1 MRGTGGCAHTSGVGG
16 VVKGAGAP
24 VCGSVPQLMEPAEE
38 LELLRRFRR
47 DLHRI
52 PELDRDVPRTLAYIE
67 RVLAGLACEVAHPCP
82 GCVCAHFDLGRTD
95 CVAIRADIDALPI
108 AEQTGCS
115 FASEHPGRMHACG
128 HDAHMAMALTCAVW
142 VDRALRERPE
152 LLAHNVLFVFQP
164 AEETTGGARSVCES
178 GVFARYGAR
187 AVFGFHVWPD
197 LPAGIVASRPGAL
210 LARSS
215 ETHVRI
221 FGRSLHIAKTL
232 GLSDTEL
239 ADAGLAAARFA
250 AGTRELMGRL
260 AQDEPCICMFG
271 QLRAGTVCNAVAG
284 RAELAGSLRVFSEA
298 MFDRA
303 RAELRALLDEV
314 CAACGCTGEISFA
327 EGYPAVA
334 NDDKLFARAEA
345 ALSGLAR
352 VEQPLL
358 IAEDFSFY
366 QRHLPGVFFLLGV
379 GEPAVGTADGPGCGR
394 GLLVDAGVEGADA
407 DADFLGY
414 ARSGLHTSTLMF
426 DERILSV
433 GVATYRRLLMG
444 L

>member
-1 MRGTGGCAHTSGVGG
+1 MQGTDGCTHASGVGG
-16 VVKGAGAP
+16 VAKGAGAP
-24 VCGSVPQLMEPAEE
+24 GCGAAPQLMEPAEE

-67 RVLAGLACEVAHPCP
+67 RVLAGLACEVTRPCP
-82 GCVCAHFDLGRTD
+82 GCVCAHFDLGHTD

-115 FASEHPGRMHACG
+115 FASEHPGHMHACG

-187 AVFGFHVWPD
+187 AIFGFHVWPD
-197 LPAGIVASRPGAL
+197 LPAGVVASRPGAL

-232 GLSDTEL
+232 GLSDVEL
-239 ADAGLAAARFA
+239 ADAGLPAARFA

-271 QLRAGTVCNAVAG
+271 QLQAGTVCNAVAD

-327 EGYPAVA
+327 EGYPAVV
-334 NDDKLFARAEA
+334 NDDELFARAEA
-345 ALSGLAR
+345 ALPGLAR

-366 QRHLPGVFFLLGV
+366 QRCLPGVFFLLGV
-379 GEPAVGTADGPGCGR
+379 GEPTAGADGAAAFDG
-394 GLLVDAGVEGADA
+394 GLQADAAASCADA
-407 DADFLGY
+407 DAGFLGY

-426 DERILSV
+426 DERVLSAGV
-433 GVATYRRLLMG
+433 GTYRRLL
-444 L
+444 LNL

>member
-1 MRGTGGCAHTSGVGG
+1 MRAMDANAADGCGADAAGS
-16 VVKGAGAP
+16 AGAAGLDP
-24 VCGSVPQLMEPAEE
+24 ACALMEPAEE
-38 LELLRRFRR
+38 LELLRRIRR
-47 DLHRI
+47 GLHRI
-52 PELDRDVPRTLAYIE
+52 PELDREVPRTLAYIE
-67 RVLAGLACEVAHPCP
+67 RVLAGLACELIRPCP
-82 GCVCAHFDLGRTD
+82 GCVCAHFDLGRAD

-115 FASEHPGRMHACG
+115 FASVHAGRMHACG

-142 VDRALRERPE
+142 VDRVRRTRPE
-152 LLAHNVLFVFQP
+152 LLVSNVLFVFQP

-178 GVFARYGAR
+178 GVFARFGTR

-197 LPAGIVASRPGAL
+197 LPAGTVASRPGPL

-215 ETHVRI
+215 ETHVSI
-221 FGRSLHIAKTL
+221 AGCSLHIAKTL
-232 GLSDTEL
+232 GLSDVEL
-239 ADAGLAAARFA
+239 ADAGLAAARFVA
-250 AGTRELMGRL
+250 ATRELMGRL

-271 QLRAGTVCNAVAG
+271 ELRAGTVCNAVAD
-284 RAELAGSLRVFSEA
+284 RAELAGSLRVFSDA

-303 RAELRALLDEV
+303 RAELRVLLDEV
-314 CAACGCTGEISFA
+314 CAACGCTGAIFFA
-327 EGYPAVA
+327 DGYPAVV
-334 NDDKLFARAEA
+334 NDRALFACAEA
-345 ALSGLAR
+345 LLPGLVR

-358 IAEDFSFY
+358 IAEDFAFY
-366 QRHLPGVFFLLGV
+366 QRCLPGVFFLLGV
-379 GEPAVGTADGPGCGR
+379 GEPAAGTDGGPGCAR

-407 DADFLGY
+407 DEGFLGY

-426 DERILSV
+426 DERILSA